1 MNVTIRPMTVDDAP
15 RVGELHVRAW
25 QAAYRGVMPDAY
37 LEGLRAEERA
47 EMWRA
52 AVEAD
57 RADVGLDVIEADEQ
71 IAGFAC
77 YGPQHGG
84 DDPSTGELVAINLD
98 PDHWRLGLRRQ
109 LIRHVT
115 SELGRMAYRRAVLW
129 VVRENDRARRFYEAE
144 GWSYDAGSD
153 RTDTV
158 QDATV
163 DEVRYS
169 RDLLA

>member
-1 MNVTIRPMTVDDAP
+1 VNVTIRPMTVDDAP

-37 LEGLRAEERA
+37 LEGLRAEDRA
-47 EMWRA
+47 AMWRA

-57 RADVGLDVIEADEQ
+57 RADVGLAVVEADGQ
-71 IAGFAC
+71 VVGFAC
-77 YGPQHGG
+77 YGPQHGV
-84 DDPSTGELVAINLD
+84 DDPSTGELMAINLD
-98 PDHWRLGLRRQ
+98 PDHWRHGLGRR
-109 LIRHVT
+109 LLAHVT
-115 SELGRMAYRRAVLW
+115 AELSRMGYRRAVLW
-129 VVRENDRARRFYEAE
+129 VEATNDRARRFYETE

-163 DEVRYS
+163 EEVRYS

>member
-98 PDHWRLGLRRQ
+98 PDHWRLGLGRQ

-115 SELGRMAYRRAVLW
+115 SELGRMAYRRRRALGRAGERSSAPLLRDRRL
-129 VVRENDRARRFYEAE
+129 VVRRRIGPNRHRA
-144 GWSYDAGSD
+144 
-153 RTDTV
+153 
-158 QDATV
+158 DATV

-169 RDLLA
+169 RARGW